1 MRSIYFHRFLA
12 SPPTMADVS
21 NMEDFW
27 YINRIN
33 VPEKLRGRGYGRQLL
48 NEIIADADA
57 DRVVLVLDPLATGGL
72 HQDDLERWYLRNGF
86 EWSHEYCTLEPTYC
100 GDHKGRLV
108 RKPKK

>member
-72 HQDDLERWYLRNGF
+72 STSHSSRPIVGTIKEGWYASRRSERA
-86 EWSHEYCTLEPTYC
+86 EWLIASM
-100 GDHKGRLV
+100 K
-108 RKPKK
+108 